1 MPSEFRNQFRIEM
14 TFKGDGSLFP
24 LARSTQIKKKE
35 VNNYLVTLIGLGGG
49 ELWILSYTDQR
60 GELMGYLFL
69 FLHLCDRQFDLGF
82 SELRSV

>member
-35 VNNYLVTLIGLGGG
+35 VNNYLVNLIGLGGG
-49 ELWILSYTDQR
+49 EL
-60 GELMGYLFL
+60 
-69 FLHLCDRQFDLGF
+69 
-82 SELRSV
+82 